1 MKRRVKLGHHY
12 YYIVTPDEL
21 KNGKYK
27 GKNVVVEGEIESKPV
42 IEFLPM
48 ELPSYR
54 TIFTLAGLKIEFSG
68 TPYVKSGE
76 KIKVYGLFVGDGIIA
91 RAIETEGAIYLTEE

>member
-1 MKRRVKLGHHY
+1 MKRIKLGHHY
-12 YYIVTPDEL
+12 YYIVTPEDL
-21 KNGKYK
+21 RDGKYK
-27 GKNVVVEGEIESKPV
+27 GKNVVIEGEIKGKPI

-54 TIFTLAGLKIEFSG
+54 TTFEISGFKVEFSG
-68 TPYVKSGE
+68 TPSIRVGE
-76 KIKVYGLFVGDGIIA
+76 RVKVYGVFVGDGIIA